1 MDMKVQ
7 DVQAAQL
14 QEIKSQKEKVEDDTF
29 EFTLNKVDD
38 EGFQQRLNK
47 MMDDIT
53 VQGKKLADHM
63 DVRDMKQYRSMVT
76 DFMNEIVSRSHKFS
90 RQNFLDKRGRHRVYG
105 IVKLVNKNLDELA
118 QSLISKEKDHL
129 NILARVDEIKGLLL
143 DIMT

>member
-1 MDMKVQ
+1 MEMKVQ
-7 DVQAAQL
+7 DIQAAQV
-14 QEIKSQKEKVEDDTF
+14 QEVKAQKEKVQDDTF

-47 MMDDIT
+47 MMEDIT

-63 DVRDMKQYRSMVT
+63 DVRDMKQYRTMVT

-118 QSLISKEKDHL
+118 QSLISKEKEHL
-129 NILARVDEIKGLLL
+129 NILAKVDEIKGLLL